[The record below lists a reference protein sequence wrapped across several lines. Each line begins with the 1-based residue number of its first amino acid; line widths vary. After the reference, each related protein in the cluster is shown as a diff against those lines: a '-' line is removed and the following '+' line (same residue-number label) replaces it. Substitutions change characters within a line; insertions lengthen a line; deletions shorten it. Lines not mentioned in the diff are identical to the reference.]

1 MHGASDLIV
10 ALNIGEIMFNFLML
24 LAVAAVP
31 VNYPP
36 APRGIPTMSE
46 YHDALKA
53 YGELV
58 DEFDKEES
66 YKDTEFKKIKDKK
79 VVLFQD
85 LPELQRFVFILT
97 RAEEITKNLNA
108 LEEAWK
114 AESAKVPS
122 YPKQDALVEGLT
134 QRYPRVNDMKNYL
147 DQLRTLRK
155 KMATKLEKACADGF
169 EKHKSEIPAEE
180 AKKYLNE
187 IKDFHKQNQLV
198 P

>member
-1 MHGASDLIV
+1 MHGALDLIV
-10 ALNIGEIMFNFLML
+10 ALNIGEIMFNFLIL
-24 LAVAAVP
+24 LAITAAP
-31 VNYPP
+31 VNYL
-36 APRGIPTMSE
+36 PRGIPTMSE

-66 YKDTEFKKIKDKK
+66 YKDVEFKKIKDKK
-79 VVLFQD
+79 VILFQD

-97 RAEEITKNLNA
+97 RAEEITKNLSD

-134 QRYPRVNDMKNYL
+134 QRYPRASDMKNYL

-169 EKHKSEIPAEE
+169 EKHKSEVPAEE
-180 AKKYLNE
+180 AKKYLDE
-187 IKDFHKQNQLV
+187 IKDYHKKNQLV